1 MQIIKIDDLK
11 DERLNLYTRYNEV
24 ELFHLYEPD
33 NGCFIAETP
42 VVIERALD
50 RGAEPL
56 SYLIEEKAF
65 DTKAA
70 QDLISRSNDTDVEI
84 FLAPLEVINE
94 LTGFNL
100 TRGVLCA
107 MRRPSM
113 PTVEE
118 LLSSGT
124 KIAVMEDV
132 LNPTNMGAIF
142 RSAAALGVD
151 GILVTADST
160 DPFYRRAARVSMGTV
175 FQVPWAYL
183 PKDVDINKILH
194 RFGFTTV
201 AMALKENAVPL
212 DATALKNHDRL
223 AVIFGTESTGI
234 KDETIASCDYTA
246 IIPMSNDVDSLNVA
260 AASAVT
266 FWELFK

>member
-1 MQIIKIDDLK
+1 MQIIEIDVLK
-11 DERLNLYTRYNEV
+11 DNRLELYTSYNEV
-24 ELFHLYEPD
+24 ELLHYFEPEA
-33 NGCFIAETP
+33 GIFIAETP
-42 VVIERALD
+42 VVIERAIE
-50 RGAEPL
+50 RGAQPL
-56 SYLIEEKAF
+56 SFLIEEKAF
-65 DTKAA
+65 DSEPVQQLLAVFE
-70 QDLISRSNDTDVEI
+70 DEDVDV
-84 FLAPLEVINE
+84 FVAPLDMINQ

-118 LLSSGT
+118 ILSSSC
-124 KIAVMEDV
+124 KIAIMEDV
-132 LNPTNMGAIF
+132 LNPTNIGAIF

-151 GILVTADST
+151 GILITADST

-175 FQVPWAYL
+175 FQVPWTYL
-183 PKDVDINKILH
+183 PKDVDINKVLH
-194 RFGFTTV
+194 RYEFTTV

-212 DATALKNHDRL
+212 DDTALKNHEKL

-234 KDETIASCDYTA
+234 TDDTIAGCDYTA
-246 IIPMSNDVDSLNVA
+246 IIPMSNEVDSLNVA